1 MNNNRRL
8 YYPAVLYAASLLLL
22 WLLSWVMGV
31 AGLLMGNEAL
41 SRSLVSA
48 EGVRWVVRSASA
60 SLDAAPWATIMLIVL
75 SVGLLS
81 GSGMVKSAAGMLRRG
96 AMSINEKRAWL
107 FALPAAVTCL
117 LLLFAVTV
125 SPWNML
131 LGVTGNFYTSPLLQG
146 WVFVAFLLVLFVT
159 SVYGYIYG
167 NYRSLPDIARS
178 MGAACSFYAP
188 ALLAVVPATGIVPCI
203 EYMELLPQGDNLAVF
218 ADVLYLLPF
227 VYVTLLRIARV

>member
-1 MNNNRRL
+1 MNSRRL
-8 YYPAVLYAASLLLL
+8 YYPAVVYAASLLLL
-22 WLLSWVMGV
+22 WLLSWGLGI
-31 AGLLMGNEAL
+31 AGLFVGNAAL

-48 EGVRWVVRSASA
+48 EGLRWAVRSASA
-60 SLDAAPWATIMLIVL
+60 SVDAAPWGTMILIVL

-81 GSGMVKSAAGMLRRG
+81 GSGMLKSLSGVLHRR
-96 AMSINEKRAWL
+96 AVSLNEKRARL
-107 FALPAAVTCL
+107 FALLAAL
-117 LLLFAVTV
+117 LYFLLLFVATV

-131 LGVTGNFYTSPLLQG
+131 LGVTGDFYTSPMLQG
-146 WVFVAFLLVLFVT
+146 WMFLLFLLVLFVA

-188 ALLAVVPATGIVPCI
+188 AFLAVVPATGIAPCI
-203 EYMELLPQGDNLAVF
+203 GYMGLLPQGDDVAVL

-227 VYVTLLRIARV
+227 VYVTLLRRERG